1 MNLTILG
8 KNLLLTGDFDPS
20 AITAALFTSS
30 DFVNDE
36 LTGAEYARQ
45 TVTYDAP
52 AGGVLSVDDAALPV
66 FTIPTYTDF
75 THAALYQ
82 GATRIGEGA
91 ITQQSYSTG
100 GTYTLTQASI
110 TLSDIA

>member
-1 MNLTILG
+1 MNLTNAG
-8 KNLLLTGDFDPS
+8 KNLLLSGEFDPS

-36 LTGAEYARQ
+36 LTGAGYARQ
-45 TVTYDAP
+45 TVTYDGP
-52 AGGVLSVDDAALPV
+52 LGGVLAVDDAALAV
-66 FTIPTYTDF
+66 FTIPEYTDF

-82 GATRIGEGA
+82 GSIRVGEGT
-91 ITQQSYSTG
+91 IIEQSYSTG